1 MKLIKKTLR
10 YIFGVFGYEI
20 QKKNLSDNFEILNKL
35 QKKKDLIIFDIGAN
49 TGRWIDNSI
58 QRFNIENIHAF
69 EPSKNEFKL
78 LKEKYSNEKK

>member
-35 QKKKDLIIFDIGAN
+35 QKKKG
-49 TGRWIDNSI
+49 
-58 QRFNIENIHAF
+58 FNYF
-69 EPSKNEFKL
+69 
-78 LKEKYSNEKK
+78 